1 MEQNTLY
8 VIVIT
13 ILVVLLIL
21 SILGSEMLINL
32 SNWIMSAMEVIVGF
46 ILVFIGNLS
55 KNLGNLIIG
64 TGDVVTD
71 TSIFGIKIID
81 GMIED
86 IGNLF
91 KGQATP
97 VASDTSHL
105 DIVIHNH
112 DHANNTPPR
121 PVPEPANSVKGDEK
135 WCYIGTD
142 DNGKNTCVKLE
153 PNQQC
158 LSKTYCS
165 SNGTVLQS

>member
-8 VIVIT
+8 VIIIT

-21 SILGSEMLINL
+21 SILGTEMLINL
-32 SNWIMSAMEVIVGF
+32 TNWIAGAIKVILDF
-46 ILVFIGNLS
+46 ILVFLGNLS

-81 GMIED
+81 GMIENV
-86 IGNLF
+86 GNLF

-112 DHANNTPPR
+112 DHVNNKPAS
-121 PVPEPANSVKGDEK
+121 PVPEPANSGKGDER
-135 WCYIGTD
+135 WCYVGTD
-142 DNGKNTCVKLE
+142 EGGKNTCVKLQ

-158 LSKTYCS
+158 VSKTYCS
-165 SNGTVLQS
+165 SNGAIQ